1 MDGEIEVAW
10 FVLAQLFSCQAILCF
25 VFCLSICTPRVLRES
40 LLVEKKAVRNS
51 R

>member
-10 FVLAQLFSCQAILCF
+10 FVLAQLFVSRQVIL
-25 VFCLSICTPRVLRES
+25 FCPSICPPRVLRGS